1 MNARNEILQTLRAN
15 TRATTLP
22 TPWRSDRHFDDPAGR
37 FTEALTKVKGYVH
50 RARTMDDALNQ
61 LAALFADLNIHSV
74 VYNDETPINE
84 VDWAARF
91 PEIQFHQS
99 PRLPKS
105 SSTSEVSA
113 WRALCATADVGI
125 TSADA
130 FLAETGSL
138 VISSGPGKS
147 RMVSLLPPVH
157 IAIVPMDRLTMDIF
171 TWKEAHSR
179 QFPANTVLVSGPSK
193 TADIEQTM
201 SVGVHGPKKLIVVLV
216 G

>member
-1 MNARNEILQTLRAN
+1 MTAHDQILQTLRTN

-22 TPWRSDRHFDDPAGR
+22 VPWRSDRHFVDPAGR

-50 RARTMDDALNQ
+50 RARTMDDALAQ
-61 LAALFADLNIHSV
+61 VGALFTDLNTHSV
-74 VYNDETPINE
+74 VYNDESPLDE
-84 VDWAARF
+84 VAWTERF
-91 PEIQFHQS
+91 PEIQFRS
-99 PRLPKS
+99 PQQMPDRQ
-105 SSTSEVSA
+105 A

-130 FLAETGSL
+130 ALAETGSL
-138 VISSGPGKS
+138 VVSSGPGKS

-157 IAIVPMDRLTMDIF
+157 IAIVPMERLTMDIF

-179 QFPANTVLVSGPSK
+179 QFPANTVLISGPSK

-201 SVGVHGPKKLIVVLV
+201 SVGVHGPKKLVVVLM

>member
-1 MNARNEILQTLRAN
+1 MNARNQILQTLRAN
-15 TRATTLP
+15 TRATILP
-22 TPWRSDRHFDDPAGR
+22 APWRSDRHFDDPAGR
-37 FTEALTKVKGYVH
+37 FAESLAKVKGYVH

-61 LAALFADLNIHSV
+61 LSALFTDLNTYSV
-74 VYNDETPINE
+74 VYNDESPLDE
-84 VDWAARF
+84 VAWTERF
-91 PEIQFHQS
+91 PEIQFRS
-99 PRLPKS
+99 PQQMPDRQ
-105 SSTSEVSA
+105 A

-130 FLAETGSL
+130 ALTETGSL
-138 VISSGPGKS
+138 VISSGSGKS

-157 IAIVPMDRLTMDIF
+157 IAIVPMVRLTTDIF
-171 TWKEAHSR
+171 TWMEAHSR

-216 G
+216 GD

>member
-1 MNARNEILQTLRAN
+1 MNARDQILQTLRAN

-22 TPWRSDRHFDDPAGR
+22 FAWRSDRYFNDPAGR

-50 RARTMDDALNQ
+50 RAQTMGDALAQ
-61 LAALFADLNIHSV
+61 LEKLLAELNARSI
-74 VYNDETPINE
+74 VYNDEPPLTEIA
-84 VDWAARF
+84 WAERF
-91 PEIQFHQS
+91 PNLQFRNPQQV
-99 PRLPKS
+99 PDRQ
-105 SSTSEVSA
+105 A
-113 WRALCATADVGI
+113 WRALCASADVGI

-130 FLAETGSL
+130 ALVETGSL
-138 VISSGPGKS
+138 VVSSGPGKS

-157 IAIVPMDRLTMDIF
+157 IAIVPMEKLTTDIF
-171 TWKEAHSR
+171 TWKETHSR

-216 G
+216 GD

>member
-1 MNARNEILQTLRAN
+1 MNTRDQILQTLRAN
-15 TRATTLP
+15 TRATILP
-22 TPWRSDRHFDDPAGR
+22 PPWRSDRHFDDPAGR
-37 FTEALTKVKGYVH
+37 FAEAITKVKGYVH
-50 RARTMDDALNQ
+50 RARTMGDALNQ
-61 LAALFADLNIHSV
+61 LSALFADLNTHSV
-74 VYNDETPINE
+74 VYNDESPLDE
-84 VDWAARF
+84 VAWTERF
-91 PEIQFHQS
+91 PEIQFCS
-99 PRLPKS
+99 PQQMPDRQ
-105 SSTSEVSA
+105 A

-157 IAIVPMDRLTMDIF
+157 VAIVPMNRLTMDIF

-179 QFPANTVLVSGPSK
+179 QFPANTVLISGPSK

-216 G
+216 GD